1 MELHLVIVSKVYFS
15 CLFQSIFL
23 PEFLLSKLG
32 SMYKNSH

>member
-1 MELHLVIVSKVYFS
+1 MKLHLVIVSKSSLDAYLRPS
-15 CLFQSIFL
+15 TL